1 MTSSVGGGTSALL
14 LLEGPGLATDRRE
27 WLETDGLGGF
37 ASGTVSLARTRRYHA
52 LLLSAVQ
59 PPLARRALVQGYEAW
74 LTTPHGR
81 FALSSQRYAPGVT
94 HPDGA
99 SRIRSFALDPW
110 PRWVFECED
119 GTRVSLEL
127 FARFGLPLTVLSW
140 RLLSP
145 ADESRR
151 PLMLEWRPLLSV
163 RDPHTLHHQNGAF
176 DFTAVVEECG
186 ERVEAAG
193 AAGAAH
199 EGDAHAGGNGK
210 SASAGNGAHASA
222 PSGTR
227 VTWRPYPGEPQI
239 LALTNGH
246 YAQQSEWYRQ
256 FLYEAESARGLDDVE
271 DLASPG
277 VFRFDLAERDAVCL
291 LAAATEE
298 TRELLATPDP
308 GALVTKLR
316 STEKRRRRFADRL
329 ERAADWFIVRR
340 GRGKSLIAGY
350 PWFGEW
356 GRDTFIA
363 LRGLCL
369 ATGRMDD
376 ARRILIQWSVSLSDG
391 LMPNR
396 YPDGGGPPEYN
407 SVDAPLWFVVAVNEF
422 LEGGREREKS
432 VGAADRLKLRGA
444 VAAVLE
450 AYLSGTRFGVRVA
463 ADGLLAAGAPGT
475 QLTWMDARVN
485 GRAVTPRIGKPVEVQ
500 ALWINAL
507 LIGASI
513 SARWADA
520 ARRARETFELRFWNE
535 DRDCLYDVVDAGHV
549 AGAVDDALRPNQ
561 LLAVGGLPFAS
572 LKGERARRVVDT
584 CERELWTPLGCRT
597 LAPGEPGY
605 APRYAGTPADRDAAY
620 HQGTVWPW
628 LAGPFIEAWVRV
640 HGATAE
646 ARRQARER
654 FFTPLLA
661 NLDLSGLGSLP
672 EVADGDAP
680 HHPGGCPFQAWSVSE
695 ALRIDRLVLGGT
707 GGSVSRARRVVTV
720 RTRRASGSS
729 RG

>member
-1 MTSSVGGGTSALL
+1 MTSSVGGGTIAAL

-37 ASGTVSLARTRRYHA
+37 ASGTVSLGRTRRYHA
-52 LLLSAVQ
+52 LLLSAMQ
-59 PPLARRALVQGYEAW
+59 PPIARRALVQGFEAW
-74 LTTPHGR
+74 LTTPRGR
-81 FALSSQRYAPGVT
+81 FALSSHRYAPGVT

-99 SRIRSFALDPW
+99 SRLRSFALDPW

-127 FARFGLPLTVLSW
+127 FSRYGLPLTALSW

-145 ADESRR
+145 AEEGAR
-151 PLMLEWRPLLSV
+151 PLLLEWRPLLSV
-163 RDPHTLHHQNGAF
+163 RDPHALHHENAAF
-176 DFTAVVEECG
+176 DFSAVVEACA
-186 ERVEAAG
+186 ERPAAESG
-193 AAGAAH
+193 AS
-199 EGDAHAGGNGK
+199 HAGGNGK
-210 SASAGNGAHASA
+210 SGGHSNGDRAATG
-222 PSGTR
+222 SGTR
-227 VTWRPYPGEPQI
+227 VAWRPYSGEPQI
-239 LALTNGH
+239 LALSNGH
-246 YAQQSEWYRQ
+246 YAHEPEWYRQ
-256 FLYEAESARGLDDVE
+256 FLYEAERARGLEDRE

-298 TRELLATPDP
+298 TRELLGTPDP
-308 GALVTKLR
+308 DALLTKLR
-316 STEKRRRRFADRL
+316 ASEKRRRRFADRL

-363 LRGLCL
+363 VRGLCL

-376 ARRILIQWSVSLSDG
+376 ARRILIQWSGSLSDG

-396 YPDGGGPPEYN
+396 FPDGGEPPEYN
-407 SVDAPLWFVVAVNEF
+407 SVDAPLWFVVAVNEL
-422 LEGGREREKS
+422 LEAGRERDKGI
-432 VGAADRLKLRGA
+432 GAADRLKLRGA
-444 VAAVLE
+444 VASVLE
-450 AYLSGTRFGVRVA
+450 SFLRGTRFGVRVA
-463 ADGLLAAGAPGT
+463 ADGLLAAGTPGT
-475 QLTWMDARVN
+475 QLTWMDARVH

-520 ARRARETFELRFWNE
+520 ARRARETFEQRFWNE
-535 DRDCLYDVVDAGHV
+535 DRDCLYDVVDADHV

-572 LKGERARRVVDT
+572 LKGEHARRVVDT

-605 APRYAGTPADRDAAY
+605 APRFAGAPAQRDGAY
-620 HQGTVWPW
+620 HQGVVWPW

-640 HGATAE
+640 RGGTAE

-661 NLDLSGLGSLP
+661 NLDLAGLGSLP
-672 EVADGDAP
+672 EVADADAP
-680 HHPGGCPFQAWSVSE
+680 HQAGGCPFQAWSVSE

-707 GGSVSRARRVVTV
+707 GGASRTRRVVTV
-720 RTRRASGSS
+720 RTRRATGPA

>member
-1 MTSSVGGGTSALL
+1 MAARRITSSVGGGTSAALV
-14 LLEGPGLATDRRE
+14 LEGPGLDVDRRE

-52 LLLSAVQ
+52 LLLAATQ
-59 PPLARRALVQGYEAW
+59 PPIARRALVQGFEAW

-110 PRWVFECED
+110 PRWTFECED
-119 GTRVSLEL
+119 GTRVALEI
-127 FARFGLPLTVLSW
+127 FARHGVPLTALSW

-145 ADESRR
+145 ADESAR
-151 PLMLEWRPLLSV
+151 PMLLEWRPLLSV
-163 RDPHTLHHQNGAF
+163 RDPHALHHENAAF
-176 DFTAVVEECG
+176 DFSAVVEECD
-186 ERVEAAG
+186 G
-193 AAGAAH
+193 AARDAAA
-199 EGDAHAGGNGK
+199 EPAHAGGNGK
-210 SASAGNGAHASA
+210 SAAHGNGAHAPVPA
-222 PSGTR
+222 GTR
-227 VTWRPYPGEPQI
+227 VSWRPYPGEPQI

-246 YAQQSEWYRQ
+246 YAHESEWYRQ
-256 FLYEAESARGLDDVE
+256 FLYEGESARGLEDRE
-271 DLASPG
+271 DLAAPG
-277 VFRFDLAERDAVCL
+277 VFRFELAGRDAVCL

-298 TRELLATPDP
+298 TRELLATHDPD
-308 GALVTKLR
+308 GLMTRLR
-316 STEKRRRRFADRL
+316 ASEKRRRRFSDRL
-329 ERAADWFIVRR
+329 ERAADWFIVKR

-369 ATGRMDD
+369 ATNRMDD
-376 ARRILIQWSVSLSDG
+376 ARRILIQWSGALADG

-396 YPDGGGPPEYN
+396 FPDGGEPPEYN
-407 SVDAPLWFVVAVNEF
+407 AVDAPLWFVVAVNEF
-422 LEGGREREKS
+422 LEGRRERDKP

-450 AYLSGTRFGVRVA
+450 AFLRGTRYGVKVD
-463 ADGLLAAGAPGT
+463 ADGLLAAGESGE
-475 QLTWMDARVN
+475 QLTWMDARVG
-485 GRAVTPRIGKPVEVQ
+485 GRAVTPRAGKPVEVQ

-513 SARWADA
+513 SARWAEA
-520 ARRARETFELRFWNE
+520 ARRAREAFELRFWNE
-535 DRDCLYDVVDAGHV
+535 DRDCLYDVVDVDHV

-584 CERELWTPLGCRT
+584 CEKHLWTPLGCRT

-605 APRYAGTPADRDAAY
+605 APRFSGDPALRDRAY

-640 HGATAE
+640 RGGTAE

-654 FFTPLLA
+654 FFTPLVA
-661 NLDLSGLGSLP
+661 NLDLAGLGSLP
-672 EVADGDAP
+672 EVADAEAP
-680 HHPGGCPFQAWSVSE
+680 HRVGGCPFQAWSVGE
-695 ALRIDRLVLGGT
+695 ALRLDRVVLGGST
-707 GGSVSRARRVVTV
+707 VSRARRVVTV
-720 RTRRASGSS
+720 RTRRAPGTA

>member
-1 MTSSVGGGTSALL
+1 MAARRMTSSVGGGTSAAIA
-14 LLEGPGLATDRRE
+14 LEGPGLATDRRE

-52 LLLSAVQ
+52 LLLSAQQ
-59 PPLARRALVQGYEAW
+59 PPLARRALVQGFEAW
-74 LTTPHGR
+74 LTTPRGR
-81 FALSSQRYAPGVT
+81 YALSSHRYAPGVT

-110 PRWVFECED
+110 PHWVFECED

-127 FARFGLPLTVLSW
+127 FSRFGLPLTAMAWKLMSA
-140 RLLSP
+140 
-145 ADESRR
+145 ADEGAR
-151 PLMLEWRPLLSV
+151 PMMLEWRPLLSV
-163 RDPHTLHHQNGAF
+163 RDPHTLHHENAAF
-176 DFTAVVEECG
+176 DFTAVVEECSG
-186 ERVEAAG
+186 
-193 AAGAAH
+193 GAAH
-199 EGDAHAGGNGK
+199 ASGNGK
-210 SASAGNGAHASA
+210 SAEHGNGKNGGQGAAA
-222 PSGTR
+222 ASGTR

-239 LALTNGH
+239 LALASGH
-246 YAQQSEWYRQ
+246 YSQQPEWYRQ
-256 FLYEAESARGLDDVE
+256 FLYEAESARGLGDRE

-277 VFRFDLAERDAVCL
+277 LFRFDLAARDAVCL

-298 TRELLATPDP
+298 TRELLSVADP
-308 GALVTKLR
+308 EALYTKLR
-316 STEKRRRRFADRL
+316 ATEKRRRRFADRL

-340 GRGKSLIAGY
+340 GRGRSVIAGY
-350 PWFGEW
+350 PWLGER
-356 GRDTFIA
+356 GRDTFLA

-369 ATGRMDD
+369 ASGRMDD
-376 ARRILIQWSVSLSDG
+376 ARRVLIQWSGLLADG

-396 YPDGGGPPEYN
+396 FPDGGEAPEYN

-422 LEGGREREKS
+422 LEVGHTKEKS

-450 AYLSGTRFGVRVA
+450 SFLRGTRFGVRVD
-463 ADGLLAAGAPGT
+463 ADGLLAAGEPGT
-475 QLTWMDARVN
+475 QLTWMDARVG

-513 SARWADA
+513 SARWAEA
-520 ARRARETFELRFWNE
+520 ARRARESFERRFWND
-535 DRDCLYDVVDAGHV
+535 DRDCLYDVVDVNHV
-549 AGAVDDALRPNQ
+549 AGEVDDALRPNQ
-561 LLAVGGLPFAS
+561 LLAVGGLPFAA

-597 LAPGEPGY
+597 LAPGERGY
-605 APRYAGTPADRDAAY
+605 APRVAGARAERDAAS
-620 HQGTVWPW
+620 HQGAAWPW

-640 HGATAE
+640 RGGSAE

-654 FFTPLLA
+654 FFAPLIA
-661 NLDLSGLGSLP
+661 NLDLAGLGSLP
-672 EVADGDAP
+672 ELADADAP
-680 HHPGGCPFQAWSVSE
+680 HLAGGCPFQAWSVGE
-695 ALRIDRLVLGGT
+695 ALRLDRLVLGG
-707 GGSVSRARRVVTV
+707 GGAISRTRRVVGV
-720 RTRRASGSS
+720 RTRRTTGPA

>member
-1 MTSSVGGGTSALL
+1 MTSSVGGGTSAAIS
-14 LLEGPGLATDRRE
+14 LEGPGLAIDRRE

-52 LLLSAVQ
+52 LLLSAQQ
-59 PPLARRALVQGYEAW
+59 PPLARRALVQGFEAW
-74 LTTPHGR
+74 LTTPRGR

-119 GTRVSLEL
+119 GTRLSLEI
-127 FARFGLPLTVLSW
+127 FSRFGVPVTALSW
-140 RLLSP
+140 RVLS
-145 ADESRR
+145 AEHAAEG
-151 PLMLEWRPLLSV
+151 PLMLEFRPLLSV
-163 RDPHTLHHQNGAF
+163 RDPHTLHHENAGF
-176 DFTAVVEECG
+176 DFSAVVEECAEPTG
-186 ERVEAAG
+186 EHAPAS
-193 AAGAAH
+193 
-199 EGDAHAGGNGK
+199 AHAAGNGK
-210 SASAGNGAHASA
+210 GDGRSNGSAIAA
-222 PSGTR
+222 PPGTR
-227 VTWRPYPGEPQI
+227 VSWRPYAGEPQI
-239 LALTNGH
+239 LALANGR
-246 YAQQSEWYRQ
+246 YEQQPEWYRH
-256 FLYEAESARGLDDVE
+256 FVYEAESARGLDDRE

-277 VFRFDLAERDAVCL
+277 IFRFDLAGRDAACL

-298 TRELLATPDP
+298 TRELLAAPDP
-308 GALVTKLR
+308 EALLVKLR
-316 STEKRRRRFADRL
+316 GNEKRRRRFTDRL
-329 ERAADWFIVRR
+329 ERAADWFIVKR

-376 ARRILIQWSVSLSDG
+376 ARRILILWSASLQDG

-396 YPDGGGPPEYN
+396 FPDGGEPPEYN
-407 SVDAPLWFVVAVNEF
+407 SVDAPLWFVVAANEF
-422 LEGGREREKS
+422 LEAGRERDKT

-450 AYLSGTRFGVRVA
+450 AYLRGTSYGIRVDG
-463 ADGLLAAGAPGT
+463 DGLLAAGTRGSN
-475 QLTWMDARVN
+475 LTWMDARVN
-485 GRAVTPRIGKPVEVQ
+485 GRAVTPRVGKPVEVQ

-520 ARRARETFELRFWNE
+520 ARRAREAFERRFWNE
-535 DRDCLYDVVDAGHV
+535 ERDCLYDVVDVNHV
-549 AGAVDDALRPNQ
+549 AGQADASLRPNQ

-572 LKGERARRVVDT
+572 LKGEHARRVVET

-605 APRYAGTPADRDAAY
+605 APRYGGAPAERDAAY

-640 HGATAE
+640 RGGTAE

-654 FFTPLLA
+654 FFAPLLA
-661 NLDLSGLGSLP
+661 QLDLAGLGSLP
-672 EVADGDAP
+672 EVADAEPP
-680 HHPGGCPFQAWSVSE
+680 HLAGGCPFQAWSASE
-695 ALRIDRLVLGGT
+695 LLRLDRLVLGGGAAAT
-707 GGSVSRARRVVTV
+707 RATRVVSV
-720 RTRRASGSS
+720 RTR
-729 RG
+729 